1 MHISNCKNIHFFFFK
16 NIVKKYSYF
25 PAKLLSQPNVNLLKI
40 QLFLQSTKM
49 FLYVQRYH
57 ILMCIICTIFHHLSK
72 ATDTLLIMTEHPF
85 GLNNYDSARR
95 PWLMCTNKFI
105 YCTSFLLSIYS
116 CTEGYTNYKSIVLI
130 TPFDIL

>member
-1 MHISNCKNIHFFFFK
+1 
-16 NIVKKYSYF
+16 
-25 PAKLLSQPNVNLLKI
+25 
-40 QLFLQSTKM
+40 
-49 FLYVQRYH
+49 
-57 ILMCIICTIFHHLSK
+57 MCIICTIFHHLSK

-130 TPFDIL
+130 TPFDILWGIRFRWIQSIFCQHMVTNSPMKCHKENNVLFSKNSNLIKLRRRMSKENISFL